1 MAETIRSKI
10 LETCFK
16 RSEEKTWAQLRIPEG
31 QRAVFSRA
39 MFMARE
45 LNRFTDH
52 LSKSEKSEWLN
63 AFEAVVS
70 AAFGSLFEDFYGLLE
85 GLKESPYTLARYT
98 AQDRDGFR
106 CIHPDCRKSHL
117 NEGFVES
124 HHIIPRS
131 HALEHKRLFGTGPDV
146 PENLATLCSKHHE
159 LVTNPPTPQWTWNNL
174 APRFYELIGEV
185 DRAAKFRE
193 QRKEAA

>member
-1 MAETIRSKI
+1 MAETIRTKI

-106 CIHPDCRKSHL
+106 CVICKHSNL
-117 NEGFVES
+117 NAGFVES

-131 HALEHKRLFGTGPDV
+131 HALEHRRLFGGTPDC
-146 PENLATLCSKHHE
+146 PENLVTLCSHHHG
-159 LVTNPPTPQWTWNNL
+159 LVTDPPTPQWTWNNL
-174 APRFYELIGEV
+174 APRFYELIGEPG
-185 DRAAKFRE
+185 RAEKFRE